1 MTEKE
6 AMFILML
13 AKSRVSND
21 ELTEALDKAIK
32 ALENQK
38 SLEEEL
44 EKIRNEAYSKSCYI
58 EWDNRGSTYVQLCLL
73 NRIIDNHIS
82 ELKGE

>member
-32 ALENQK
+32 ALE
-38 SLEEEL
+38 
-44 EKIRNEAYSKSCYI
+44 
-58 EWDNRGSTYVQLCLL
+58 
-73 NRIIDNHIS
+73 
-82 ELKGE
+82 